1 MRRQSTLKKEEPRRC
16 GAAHAHNWI
25 VLLHR
30 GEKRLGRL
38 VELRVVRIGGARGGH
53 SIERRRLRARD
64 ESERRSIDG
73 ALRHPSQRPL
83 RLRAWH
89 SQLSRRVHIPSLP
102 RHNTAPPHAYRT
114 GHRIR
119 SSSTSTTTPH
129 PQLSS
134 SEECTP
140 QHESSA
146 FYYRSQTPHS
156 KSSLCHSRLCHSRS
170 LHHPLPFAGRT
181 SNK

>member
-1 MRRQSTLKKEEPRRC
+1 MRRGACAQLDCTSPSRREAPRPTRRAARRPNWRGPGRPL
-16 GAAHAHNWI
+16 GAS
-25 VLLHR
+25 
-30 GEKRLGRL
+30 EM
-38 VELRVVRIGGARGGH
+38 E
-53 SIERRRLRARD
+53 RARD